1 MPWIRIDGDLV
12 HSGVSASRQGGVN
25 LSLGDRAL
33 AVRFGCS
40 FLLAQK
46 RTEGISANPLNG
58 QANIGDVLFKSYR
71 RDPSLWL
78 RHVASAM
85 LRRHAS
91 SRWVPFEIDSFRGS
105 TEIPAK
111 GTPRPCGVACITEG
125 PMRLLL

>member
-1 MPWIRIDGDLV
+1 MY
-12 HSGVSASRQGGVN
+12 SGVSTSRQGGVE
-25 LSLGDRAL
+25 LSFGGSAV
-33 AVRFGCS
+33 AVRFGCP

-46 RTEGISANPLNG
+46 RTEGISAVPLNG
-58 QANIGDVLFKSYR
+58 QANISDVLFKSYL

-78 RHVASAM
+78 RHVAMAM